1 MRSKIR
7 PDDMVKAQ
15 ILKACANGASGTCIR
30 HQSSPNTM
38 KVISYLLLIDEGL
51 IKVNSAGPR
60 VVHRTTPK
68 GLDLIEK
75 FERFHTRMDRLACKT
90 QEP

>member
-7 PDDMVKAQ
+7 SDDMVRAR
-15 ILKACANGASGTCIR
+15 ILKACANGVGQTSIV
-30 HQSSPNTM
+30 HQDNPNTM
-38 KVISYLLLIDEGL
+38 KLMSYLLLIDEGL
-51 IKVNSAGPR
+51 IEVDSAGHR

-75 FERFHTRMDRLACKT
+75 FERLHAKTGKLACKT
-90 QEP
+90 